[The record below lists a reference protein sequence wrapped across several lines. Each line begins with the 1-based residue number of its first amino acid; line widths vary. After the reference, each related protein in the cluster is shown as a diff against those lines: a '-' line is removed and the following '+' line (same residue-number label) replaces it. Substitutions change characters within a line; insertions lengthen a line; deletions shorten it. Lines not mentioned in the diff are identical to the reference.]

1 MQGDA
6 IVQELMV
13 ATLPNASSIPTLPLD
28 LNTTNTVVAYMIQ
41 ALLDGLQSN
50 ITQFPLLV
58 GLCF

>member
-28 LNTTNTVVAYMIQ
+28 LNTTNTVVTYMIQ